1 MLNVHLQFSVGVPVI
16 FVLKVYWG
24 SISHDMVKLCLSEFF
39 FKCSSSNKTF
49 HSYLK
54 MFDLKDNKNKKSNS
68 NYHFYLQDVSRVECF
83 VRVVNFAL
91 SFTLCTWRAVFS
103 PTLLCAGLLQCVTIV
118 SASHSSRFNLVFQFH
133 SLMVNIRYC
142 AISVPSVCIWCT
154 VMHYCAVMHWR
165 SVDRLLFYVKWV
177 CVCACG
183 YRMDLVGHGTHPAS
197 PLEIALEGE
206 ACTE

>member
-1 MLNVHLQFSVGVPVI
+1 MTWWSYVWVNFFLNAVAVTKLSTHILRCLIWKTTKTKRAILIIISICRMSLVLSV
-16 FVLKVYWG
+16 
-24 SISHDMVKLCLSEFF
+24 LSEWLFF
-39 FKCSSSNKTF
+39 GV
-49 HSYLK
+49 L
-54 MFDLKDNKNKKSNS
+54 
-68 NYHFYLQDVSRVECF
+68 
-83 VRVVNFAL
+83 NFAL

-103 PTLLCAGLLQCVTIV
+103 LTLLCAGLLQCVAIV